1 MTRAERDNLMGRVLV
16 VDDHAAVRESVIDI
30 LRQAGYAVE
39 GLASAVEALP
49 LVERQTPD
57 VVITDLQMPGIDGLE
72 FIRQISRRRLSTQVI
87 MITAH
92 ATIASAVEAMR
103 YGAFD
108 YLEKPFDVN
117 QLEQLVA
124 QAMER
129 RRLCGPDDA
138 TTVGV
143 RQAGKPA
150 PPDGDDLGMVGDSAA
165 MRQLRERIRQVAPT
179 DETVLILG
187 ESGTGKELVARA
199 LHSLSPRAAR
209 ALVSLNCPALS
220 PQLAESEL
228 FGHRRGAFTG
238 ADADRTGRFELA
250 DGGAILLDEITEID
264 LPLQAKLLRV
274 LQERTYEPVGSS
286 ETRSCDVRVM
296 ASTNRDLAAEI
307 AAGRFRQ
314 DLYYR
319 LAVVPLELPPL
330 RARGADVLQ
339 LAEHFLERAARRLNR
354 KRVEL
359 GSDCR
364 ALLTTYHWPGNVREL
379 ENLITRAC
387 VLNVGQAIAA
397 GDVRPWLQQPEVGA
411 GGEASAKPQAAGGGS
426 LDEMERATIIAT
438 LERCGG
444 NRGQA
449 AAALGIGVRTLSGKL
464 RAYGFAPRTREFS
477 GSHAGGV
484 RRNLP
489 IGSAETA
496 VGGIRRTA

>member
-1 MTRAERDNLMGRVLV
+1 MKRVECDNTMGRVLV

-30 LRQAGYAVE
+30 LRQAGYAVD

-49 LVERQTPD
+49 LIERQTPD

-72 FIRQISRRRLSTQVI
+72 FIRQISRRRLPTQVI

-103 YGAFD
+103 FGAFD

-124 QAMER
+124 RAMER
-129 RRLCGPDDA
+129 RRLCEPESERVVEG
-138 TTVGV
+138 
-143 RQAGKPA
+143 RQVGKPDLR
-150 PPDGDDLGMVGDSAA
+150 DGDDLGMVGDSAA

-179 DETVLILG
+179 DETVLICG

-199 LHSLSPRAAR
+199 IHSLSRRAAGP
-209 ALVSLNCPALS
+209 LVSLNCPALS

-250 DGGAILLDEITEID
+250 SGGAILLDEITEID
-264 LPLQAKLLRV
+264 LPLQSKLLRV
-274 LQERTYEPVGSS
+274 LQERTYELVGSS
-286 ETRSCDVRVM
+286 ETRSADVRVM
-296 ASTNRDLAAEI
+296 ASTNRDLAVEI

-330 RARGADVLQ
+330 RARGGDVLQ
-339 LAEHFLERAARRLNR
+339 LAEYFLERAARKLNR

-359 GSDCR
+359 SSDCCE
-364 ALLTTYHWPGNVREL
+364 LLTAYHWPGNVREL

-387 VLNVGQAIAA
+387 VLNGGEAIGAA
-397 GDVRPWLQQPEVGA
+397 EVRPWLQQPEGGA
-411 GGEASAKPQAAGGGS
+411 VEQFEAKTPAIGGAS
-426 LDEMERATIIAT
+426 LDEIERATIIAT

-477 GSHAGGV
+477 MPNGGV
-484 RRNLP
+484 RQNLP

-496 VGGIRRTA
+496 VGTFRRTA

>member
-1 MTRAERDNLMGRVLV
+1 MKLTRRDNSMGRVLV
-16 VDDHAAVRESVIDI
+16 VDDTAAVRESVIDI
-30 LRQAGYAVE
+30 LRQAGYAAD

-49 LVERQTPD
+49 LVERQAPD

-72 FIRQISRRRLSTQVI
+72 FIRQISRRRLPTQVI

-103 YGAFD
+103 FGAFD

-117 QLEQLVA
+117 RLEQLVA
-124 QAMER
+124 RAMER
-129 RRLCGPDDA
+129 RRLCDADDKTSIGRPA
-138 TTVGV
+138 LS
-143 RQAGKPA
+143 GKPL
-150 PPDGDDLGMVGDSAA
+150 DCDDLGMVGDSAA

-179 DETVLILG
+179 DETVLICG

-199 LHSLSPRAAR
+199 IHSLSRRAAGP
-209 ALVSLNCPALS
+209 LVSLNCPALS

-250 DGGAILLDEITEID
+250 GGGAILLDEITEIE
-264 LPLQAKLLRV
+264 LPLQSKLLRV
-274 LQERTYEPVGSS
+274 LQERTYELVGSS
-286 ETRSCDVRVM
+286 ETRSADVRVM
-296 ASTNRDLAAEI
+296 ATTNRDLAVEI

-330 RARGADVLQ
+330 RARGGDVLQ
-339 LAEHFLERAARRLNR
+339 LAEHFLERAARRLGR

-359 GSDCR
+359 AGDCCE
-364 ALLTTYHWPGNVREL
+364 LLTTYHWPGNVREL

-387 VLNVGQAIAA
+387 VLNGGEAIGAA
-397 GDVRPWLQQPEVGA
+397 DVRPWLQQPE
-411 GGEASAKPQAAGGGS
+411 GGVEELGSAKPQAAGGAS

-464 RAYGFAPRTREFS
+464 RAYGFAPRTREFCVTN
-477 GSHAGGV
+477 GGV
-484 RRNLP
+484 RKNLP

-496 VGGIRRTA
+496 VGTFRRTA